1 MAAILDVRE
10 IPLSELFEPEDNSA
24 LARAARRLAA
34 EVADPKKRDVLAA
47 FTSSLD

>member
-1 MAAILDVRE
+1 MATILDVRNL
-10 IPLSELFEPEDNSA
+10 PLSKLFSPEDDSV